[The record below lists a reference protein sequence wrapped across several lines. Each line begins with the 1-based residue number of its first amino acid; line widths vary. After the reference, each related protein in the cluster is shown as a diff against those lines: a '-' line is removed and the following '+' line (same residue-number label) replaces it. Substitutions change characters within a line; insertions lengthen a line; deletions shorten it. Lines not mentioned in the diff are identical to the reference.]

1 MHTHTYTHTC
11 KYIFIFLAVNVKV
24 THVETPEEFFI
35 QYVKE
40 LPKLNNINK
49 QIARHCKKVK
59 QEAILQPGEVIE
71 NPYYVHVH
79 AYVYHWLFVLFLGI
93 ICTVFSEDEEWKRAK
108 IEKVN
113 WGNPPYATIFFIDFG
128 NTTIVSMGR

>member
-1 MHTHTYTHTC
+1 MYIHIHVHACTCTHIHIHIHIHIRTHTYTHTC

-49 QIARHCKKVK
+49 QIGRHCKKVK
-59 QEAILQPGEVIE
+59 QEAILQPGEVKG
-71 NPYYVHVH
+71 H
-79 AYVYHWLFVLFLGI
+79 
-93 ICTVFSEDEEWKRAK
+93 
-108 IEKVN
+108 
-113 WGNPPYATIFFIDFG
+113 
-128 NTTIVSMGR
+128 